1 MGFVQCNFRNV
12 AIVAVDRERL
22 CQPFFLNCIARS
34 HKNSPSKLWKK
45 EVLEQIVGIPRFQL
59 LFARRLL
66 LKRKCFTR
74 DL

>member
-34 HKNSPSKLWKK
+34 HKNSPYKLWKK
-45 EVLEQIVGIPRFQL
+45 EVVAIWIVNKSLGFQG
-59 LFARRLL
+59 FS
-66 LKRKCFTR
+66 CFLPV
-74 DL
+74 DCF